1 VQEAPA
7 LRVSALLLGAGRL
20 SSLAVT
26 FLTVAIMT
34 RYLGAAGYGHYRI
47 IIAFLTLATVVA
59 ELGTSSIIAR
69 EFARPG
75 ADQERVLGNALG
87 LRLVTVAIGVA
98 IAGAMAALLPFER
111 NVALGVLVGAFGFV
125 AMSLNAVLFLL
136 FQQRLRQGGRVLA
149 EVAGVLMLLALAWT
163 LTRTG
168 NGELAF
174 VVATAASSVLTV
186 AISATFATRL
196 LRIRLLFE
204 WAEWRRLLVPALP
217 IAVIGLLTLVYYRLD
232 IVILGILRPG
242 AEVGLYGVPAKILD
256 AIVGFTLLLSGLLM
270 PLMARQA
277 GSNIASFRRFFDLG
291 TNTLA
296 IGTGAALLVI
306 LLHAESIVALIG
318 GADFAAGGP
327 ALRVLGVMAMVVSI
341 RFMAQQAAT
350 ALDAQRRLVRGY
362 VAAAMVGVAAYV
374 TLIPHYGAL
383 GAALGL
389 LAGETVVFVWTLVV
403 LRSHT
408 LYLSASVPLKVL
420 ASIGLTYLAW
430 TRLEQ
435 HELPWAISALLA
447 IVVYFLL
454 LLAMRGLPRD
464 VLHLMTLT
472 KRA

>member
-1 VQEAPA
+1 
-7 LRVSALLLGAGRL
+7 
-20 SSLAVT
+20 
-26 FLTVAIMT
+26 MT

-47 IIAFLTLATVVA
+47 ILAVLTLATVVA

-87 LRLVTVAIGVA
+87 LRLVTVTIGVA
-98 IAGAMAALLPFER
+98 LAGAMAALLPFEL
-111 NVALGVLVGAFGFV
+111 NVALGVLVGGFGFV
-125 AMSLNAVLFLL
+125 AMSLNAVLFVL
-136 FQQRLRQGGRVLA
+136 FQQRLRQSGPVLA
-149 EVAGVLMLLALAWT
+149 EAAGVLMLLALAWT
-163 LTRTG
+163 LTLTRTG
-168 NGELAF
+168 NGEIAF

-186 AISATFATRL
+186 AISAIFATRL

-217 IAVIGLLTLVYYRLD
+217 IAVTALLTLVYYRLD
-232 IVILGILRPG
+232 IVILGIVRPG
-242 AEVGLYGVPAKILD
+242 TEVGLYGVPAKILD
-256 AIVGFTLLLSGLLM
+256 AIVGFTLLFTGLLM
-270 PLMARQA
+270 PLMARQVGGDVA
-277 GSNIASFRRFFDLG
+277 RFRQFFDLG

-306 LLHAESIVALIG
+306 LLHAESIVTLIG

-362 VAAAMVGVAAYV
+362 VAAAIVGVAAYG

-389 LAGETVVFVWTLVV
+389 LAGETVVLVWILIV

-408 LYLSASVPLKVL
+408 LYLSAGVPLKVL
-420 ASIGLTYLAW
+420 ASIGVSYLAW

-464 VLHLMTLT
+464 VLHLMTLA